1 MYYLIKE
8 TLIETDIEECI
19 KRKAPYVAV
28 LDQETFNKNQDRFGF
43 IIDVAEEEEKDAS
56 RVTKAEVNYDS
67 LTGSFAIPVKAGAA
81 YSEEYFEFVLDENGI
96 VFIDD
101 SECVKT
107 YLDMIKRTKKW
118 RMPSL
123 ERFLFD
129 FVETITKKDLS
140 KLQKYE
146 NEMDGL
152 ENRIANDLDEEIV
165 TRISEIRGELADL
178 RLFYEQLFDVCKEF
192 EENENNFFATE
203 NLRYFRLAEDR
214 LQRLMDLDS
223 SLREYTM
230 QLRDQYH
237 YQLEAKQNKVITLLT
252 VVTTIFMPLTLI
264 AGWYGMNFYNMP
276 ELRWEYGYAVIIGVS
291 IIITIIEIIFFKK
304 KKWL

>member
-19 KRKAPYVAV
+19 KKKAPYVAV

-56 RVTKAEVNYDS
+56 RVT
-67 LTGSFAIPVKAGAA
+67 VKAGAA

-152 ENRIANDLDEEIV
+152 ENRIAKDLDEEIV
-165 TRISEIRGELADL
+165 ARISDIRGELADL

-203 NLRYFRLAEDR
+203 NLR
-214 LQRLMDLDS
+214 
-223 SLREYTM
+223 
-230 QLRDQYH
+230 
-237 YQLEAKQNKVITLLT
+237 
-252 VVTTIFMPLTLI
+252 
-264 AGWYGMNFYNMP
+264 
-276 ELRWEYGYAVIIGVS
+276 
-291 IIITIIEIIFFKK
+291 
-304 KKWL
+304 